1 MDRAKDSEAKP
12 VGIWIRV
19 STEDQARG
27 ESPKYHEMRAESY
40 AESRRWKVIE
50 VYHLEGVSGKS
61 VMEHPET
68 KRMMADVRKER
79 IAGLIFSKL
88 ARLARNTKELLEF
101 AEYFREHGADLVSL
115 QESIDTST
123 PHGRLFYTMIAAMA
137 EWEREEIASRVAA
150 SIPIRAKLGKPIG
163 APPLGYRW
171 HEKRMEINPDEAPI
185 RRLIYE
191 LFKEHGRLKTV
202 AELLTAAGYRGRKGK
217 PFRDMTVEQILT
229 DPSAKGL
236 RRANYT
242 KLVKGKRVLKPESEW
257 VFVPCPSIVSEE
269 LWEECNAL
277 LLRRKASHKPV
288 AKRAVYVFA
297 GFVYCACGEKM
308 YVRSNTPKYVCMAC
322 RTKIPIVDLDQI
334 FQNQLEECTL
344 SPDAIA
350 AYLTQGNEVRTQKEE
365 LLATLFR
372 ERDRLIKEADKLYR
386 LYQEDGLT
394 VDGFRNR
401 HRPLEARLAGLGT
414 EIPRLQGEI
423 DFLKVR
429 TVMEG
434 EIVGRTRGLALE
446 WLRMDLP
453 EKRAV
458 VESLVE
464 RITIEKDTVT
474 IDLMALPP
482 LSEIMAKGPPRERVA
497 WRCRPAGAGDSGWT
511 GRRRQNFHLKETLSP
526 AESTDD
532 DLVKRRAGA
541 KKKAALDGAGRDFD
555 QGLGFGDEAER
566 SAHGRERRKKS
577 SHLANFL

>member
-1 MDRAKDSEAKP
+1 MEREKDPDAKP

-27 ESPKYHEMRAESY
+27 ESPLHHEMRAESY
-40 AESRRWKVIE
+40 AESRGWKTVE

-61 VMEHPET
+61 VMEHPEA
-68 KRMMADVRKER
+68 KRMMADVRKKR

-101 AEYFREHGADLVSL
+101 SEFFREHGADLVSL

-150 SIPIRAKLGKPIG
+150 SVPIRARLGKQIAG

-171 HEKRMEINPDEAPI
+171 HDKRLEVNPDEAPL

-202 AELLTAAGYRGRKGK
+202 AEVLNKAGYRGRKGK
-217 PFRDMTVEQILT
+217 PFRDTTVEQLLT
-229 DPSAKGL
+229 DPTAKGV

-242 KLVKGKRVLKPESEW
+242 KMVKGKRVLKPESEW
-257 VFVPCPSIVSEE
+257 IFVPCPAIVSPE

-277 LLRRKASHKPV
+277 LQRRKASHKPV

-322 RTKIPIVDLDQI
+322 RTKIPMVDLDQI
-334 FQNQLEECTL
+334 FRGQLEEFTL

-350 AYLTQGNEVRTQKEE
+350 AYLAQGSEAVSEKED
-365 LLATLFR
+365 LLGALIR
-372 ERDRLIKEADKLYR
+372 ERERLMKEADKLYR
-386 LYQEDGLT
+386 LYQEDALT
-394 VDGFRNR
+394 VEGFRDR
-401 HRPLEARLAGLGT
+401 HRPLEERLAGLGA

-429 TVMEG
+429 TVMQDD
-434 EIVGRTRGLALE
+434 IVGRTRDLAHE
-446 WLRMDLP
+446 WLAMDLP
-453 EKRAV
+453 AKRTV
-458 VESLVE
+458 VETLVE
-464 RITIEKDTVT
+464 RITIGKDTVE
-474 IDLMALPP
+474 IDLVSLPP
-482 LSEIMAKGPPRERVA
+482 LSEIMANGPHSPRAPGRLG
-497 WRCRPAGAGDSGWT
+497 PT
-511 GRRRQNFHLKETLSP
+511 G
-526 AESTDD
+526 
-532 DLVKRRAGA
+532 G
-541 KKKAALDGAGRDFD
+541 GG
-555 QGLGFGDEAER
+555 
-566 SAHGRERRKKS
+566 SASQE
-577 SHLANFL
+577 N